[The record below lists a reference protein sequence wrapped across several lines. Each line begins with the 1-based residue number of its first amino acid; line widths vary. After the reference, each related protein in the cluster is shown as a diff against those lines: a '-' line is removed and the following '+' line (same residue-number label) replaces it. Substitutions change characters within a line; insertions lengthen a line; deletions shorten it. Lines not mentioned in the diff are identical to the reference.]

1 MTSAQSP
8 LILVS
13 IDGFRWDYL
22 DRGITPNLSA
32 LAAAGV
38 RAKRMTPSFP
48 SVTFPNHYTL
58 VTGRYPDH
66 HGIVNNTFEDAH
78 IPPGVF
84 HMASKDEAWWDQ
96 ATPIWVAAERQG
108 VATATEF
115 WPGSEVAIHGVRPS
129 RWEAYSAM
137 KSGDQRVDT
146 LLGWLSDPPATRPRF
161 ATLYFDLVDTA
172 GHLHGPDS
180 PDVNRAIAATD
191 ASIGRLVAG
200 LKAQGLKPNLI
211 IVADHGMAAIGAGAH
226 RGARRHRPHE
236 RGACRLHRCGERDRH
251 SPDARGRGRASQAS
265 GAARPSDLLG
275 TRTDVPSR
283 FHYGANARVPDVVCA
298 AEVGWLVET
307 RESMRKRHLPLL
319 GEHGYDN
326 AAPDM
331 GALFIAEGPAF
342 RRGLTIQP
350 FENVDVYPL
359 MSSLLGIHGRAER
372 RAALRPAKPI
382 LTKRTP
388 AR

>member
-1 MTSAQSP
+1 MVAERLKRVLAGLLAFSLALIAHAAAARSATSAHSP

-22 DRGITPNLSA
+22 DRGVTPNLSA
-32 LAAAGV
+32 LAARGV
-38 RAKRMTPSFP
+38 RATRMTPSFP

-78 IPPGVF
+78 IPGVF
-84 HMASKDEAWWDQ
+84 RMASKDEAWWDE

-115 WPGSEVAIHGVRPS
+115 WPGSEVAIHGVRPG
-129 RWEAYSAM
+129 RWEPYSAM

-146 LLGWLSDPPATRPRF
+146 LLGWLSDPPAARPRF

-191 ASIGRLVAG
+191 ASIGRLVEG
-200 LKAQGLKPNLI
+200 LKARGLEPNLI
-211 IVADHGMAAIGAGAH
+211 IVADHGMAAVAPERTVVLDDIAPMNAVHVVFTDAVSGIDIPATAEGAA
-226 RGARRHRPHE
+226 ARRKLLAPHDHLTCWNK
-236 RGACRLHRCGERDRH
+236 A
-251 SPDARGRGRASQAS
+251 
-265 GAARPSDLLG
+265 
-275 TRTDVPSR
+275 DVPPR
-283 FHYGANARVPDVVCA
+283 FHYGSNARVPDVVCA

-307 RESMRKRHLPLL
+307 QESIHRRHLPLL

-331 GALFIAEGPAF
+331 GALFIAQGPAF
-342 RRGLTIQP
+342 RKGRTIPP
-350 FENVDVYPL
+350 FKT
-359 MSSLLGIHGRAER
+359 STSTR
-372 RAALRPAKPI
+372 
-382 LTKRTP
+382 
-388 AR
+388 